1 MNDFDQIALLLLIIV
16 PLAGSLSMM
25 FMPGGQSRESWYF
38 AIFIAAVSLLL
49 SLVIFARYDYD
60 QGGFQYQASYDW
72 LPGPMD

>member
-25 FMPGGQSRESWYF
+25 FMPGRESRESWYF
-38 AIFIAAVSLLL
+38 AIFVAAVSLVL

-60 QGGFQYQASYDW
+60 QGG
-72 LPGPMD
+72 